1 MSAPVMSERV
11 QYREGQRLLAADL
24 RAEQAYHTAARRR
37 HALSGHTWGIVRG
50 LAPAVDAGR
59 LLIQPGLAVDGYGRE
74 LLLPEP
80 LAVDPADLAAAFA
93 DAGVAPGR
101 SADLW
106 LMRVAALDAAGRRWR
121 DEAALRLTAAGVAAP
136 GRPFDT
142 PPEALDWP
150 LWRDLPD
157 DEPFPIFLGRVT
169 NAAPPAVDL
178 AGRVYAALVG
188 AEVVSPAP
196 WLSLRREGAAED
208 EAAPAPQAQARLRLA
223 DAPRGRLALDLLGAE
238 PLWLADDGQS
248 LADDDGERRAVL
260 RGDVALSVDAAQ
272 PDAIP
277 AADHAARGLSYPAV
291 LPLPAAALP
300 WSLYRTAIPILGPDG
315 QPADPPVPPLDQ
327 LRLEMFHP
335 GDEGDPA
342 RRRFSIGAYAPAD
355 PTTGAPAG
363 YRPCLTVRADCQ
375 VEVAGAVTVTGEL
388 IAMPIPADP
397 SDPRFV
403 EALLQSFHGG
413 MAASDDRLVPTPR
426 LEPEIVLEPAPNLTR
441 GGQVRFRVRVTNHA
455 AQAVTGVIVFAS
467 FVNSDGAGS
476 GAVELFRLDRLA
488 PRMTTTLSAPQQ
500 IAIANQDGPL
510 VITATV
516 TAFAADLAAVTQTA
530 KLALTIP

>member
-80 LAVDPADLAAAFA
+80 LAIDPADLAAAFA
-93 DAGVAPGR
+93 DVGVAPGR

-238 PLWLADDGQS
+238 PLWLADD
-248 LADDDGERRAVL
+248 DGERRAVL

-342 RRRFSIGAYAPAD
+342 RRRFSIGAYTPAD

-426 LEPEIVLEPAPNLTR
+426 LEPEIVLEQNPELKPKGNVTY
-441 GGQVRFRVRVTNHA
+441 RVRVTNQS
-455 AQAVTGVIVFAS
+455 AQAITAVRVSGS
-467 FVNSDGAGS
+467 FINSDGRGS
-476 GAVELFRLDRLA
+476 APVLLLEAERLA
-488 PRMTTTLSAPQQ
+488 GQTTTPLSDSQKIV
-500 IAIANQDGPL
+500 IADKDGQL
-510 VITATV
+510 IITATV